1 MDGLK
6 INIAG
11 VANCGNE
18 IKDSAVKIGEL
29 LDEELNSITEL
40 GSVWRDENY
49 NLAAEELKKNIE
61 ALRPLQEQL
70 VSLGSQLVDISEQ
83 YTTNKNRIRNM
94 FS

>member
-18 IKDSAVKIGEL
+18 IKESATKIGEL
-29 LDEELNSITEL
+29 LNEVSDSVTSL
-40 GSVWRDENY
+40 GTVWQDENY
-49 NLAAEELKKNIE
+49 NLAAAELKKNIE
-61 ALRPLQEQL
+61 VLKPLQEQL
-70 VSLGSQLVDISEQ
+70 ISLGNQLLEVSEQ
-83 YTTNKNRIRNM
+83 YKANNDTIRNM